1 MKNYKDVRHNCLP
14 KLKNDV
20 EVLDESFLSALT
32 TATTLTKSLAT
43 ARRVAK
49 RTRIKIDT
57 KPIPQLRADSANL
70 PQVLDAVSKN
80 QLAIAKTLNQ
90 FFIINQ
96 DNHKD
101 NAMLSAISV
110 AASRLFVKPTRKR
123 K

>member
-1 MKNYKDVRHNCLP
+1 MPNIKSQTRYE
-14 KLKNDV
+14 KLH
-20 EVLDESFLSALT
+20 DESFLSALT

-70 PQVLDAVSKN
+70 PQVLDALSKN

-96 DNHKD
+96 ENHKD

>member
-14 KLKNDV
+14 KPKNDV

-70 PQVLDAVSKN
+70 PQVLDALSKN

-90 FFIINQ
+90 FFTINQ
-96 DNHKD
+96 ENHKD